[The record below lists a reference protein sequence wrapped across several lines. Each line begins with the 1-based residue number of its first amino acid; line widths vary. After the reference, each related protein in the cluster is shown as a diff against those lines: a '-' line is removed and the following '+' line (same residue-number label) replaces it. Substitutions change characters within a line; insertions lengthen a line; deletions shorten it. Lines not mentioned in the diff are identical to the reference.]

1 MSPRRGRARP
11 DLLLGIALVLVVAA
25 IAVSAVVPRARTID
39 DRARALEATI
49 RCPVCQGLSIADS
62 PAPLAQQMRALVRE
76 QLEAGRTDAQILDQF
91 VSRYGRWILLTPASQ
106 GPDLILWLLPGALVG
121 GGAVLLVAIGRRR
134 RLAPAPAIASGLAP
148 APAIEIVPAA
158 AIETVPSAA
167 ITPAAATET
176 VPPAATVP
184 PAVTTPAAAI
194 ETVPPAATVPAAATT
209 PAAATVPPAAATAP
223 GRTGGSRLVT
233 ASLLLVMAAAV
244 AVPLAIAVVPRGPG
258 REITGAPAA
267 GAQAGP
273 SITELEARAAADPR
287 DVTTLDA
294 LGDAYLAAERH
305 ADAADAYRRAL
316 EVDPDDVPALIGL
329 GVITLSAGRPDIA
342 GPLLDRAVRLGPDLP
357 DPYLYRALAIV
368 QSAGGMTEAARRDL
382 LRFIELAP
390 ADPRRALAD
399 ELLAGRATG
408 SPAP

>member
-76 QLEAGRTDAQILDQF
+76 ELEAGRTDAQILDQF

-134 RLAPAPAIASGLAP
+134 RLAPAPAIAT
-148 APAIEIVPAA
+148 VPAA
-158 AIETVPSAA
+158 AIETVPS
-167 ITPAAATET
+167 
-176 VPPAATVP
+176 
-184 PAVTTPAAAI
+184 
-194 ETVPPAATVPAAATT
+194 
-209 PAAATVPPAAATAP
+209 AAATAP
-223 GRTGGSRLVT
+223 GRTGGSRLAT
-233 ASLLLVMAAAV
+233 ASLLLIMAAAV

-342 GPLLDRAVRLGPDLP
+342 GPLFDRAVRLGPDLP

>member
-1 MSPRRGRARP
+1 MSRRRGGARP
-11 DLLLGIALVLVVAA
+11 DLLLGIALALVVAA
-25 IAVSAVVPRARTID
+25 IAVSAVVPRGRTID

-62 PAPLAQQMRALVRE
+62 PALLAQQMRSLVRE

-121 GGAVLLVAIGRRR
+121 GGAVLLVAIRRR
-134 RLAPAPAIASGLAP
+134 RRPAPAPAIA
-148 APAIEIVPAA
+148 
-158 AIETVPSAA
+158 
-167 ITPAAATET
+167 
-176 VPPAATVP
+176 
-184 PAVTTPAAAI
+184 
-194 ETVPPAATVPAAATT
+194 TVPAAA
-209 PAAATVPPAAATAP
+209 
-223 GRTGGSRLVT
+223 GNSRLVT

-244 AVPLAIAVVPRGPG
+244 AVPLAIAIVPRGPG

-267 GAQAGP
+267 GAQAGT
-273 SITELEARAAADPR
+273 SIAELEARAAADPR
-287 DVTTLDA
+287 NVTTLDA

-316 EVDPDDVPALIGL
+316 EADPNDVPALIGL
-329 GVITLSAGRPDIA
+329 GVIALSAGLPDSA
-342 GPLLDRAVRLGPDLP
+342 GPLFDRAVRLGPDLP

-382 LRFIELAP
+382 LRFVELAP
-390 ADPRRALAD
+390 ADPRRELAD
-399 ELLAGRATG
+399 ELLSGRATG

>member
-194 ETVPPAATVPAAATT
+194 ETVPPAA
-209 PAAATVPPAAATAP
+209 ATAP

-342 GPLLDRAVRLGPDLP
+342 GPLFDRAVRLGPDLP

>member
-1 MSPRRGRARP
+1 MSRRRGGARP
-11 DLLLGIALVLVVAA
+11 DLLLGIALALVVAA
-25 IAVSAVVPRARTID
+25 IAVSAVVPRGRTID

-62 PAPLAQQMRALVRE
+62 PALLAQQMRSLVRE

-134 RLAPAPAIASGLAP
+134 RPAPAPA
-148 APAIEIVPAA
+148 V
-158 AIETVPSAA
+158 V
-167 ITPAAATET
+167 
-176 VPPAATVP
+176 
-184 PAVTTPAAAI
+184 
-194 ETVPPAATVPAAATT
+194 TVPAAA
-209 PAAATVPPAAATAP
+209 
-223 GRTGGSRLVT
+223 GNSRLVT

-244 AVPLAIAVVPRGPG
+244 AVPLVIAVVPRGPG
-258 REITGAPAA
+258 REITGAPA
-267 GAQAGP
+267 GGTQGSP
-273 SITELEARAAADPR
+273 SIAELEARAAADPR
-287 DVTTLDA
+287 NVTTLDA

-316 EVDPDDVPALIGL
+316 EADPNDVPALIGL
-329 GVITLSAGRPDIA
+329 GVIALSAGLPDSA
-342 GPLLDRAVRLGPDLP
+342 GPLFDRAVRLGPDLP

-382 LRFIELAP
+382 LRFVELAP
-390 ADPRRALAD
+390 ADPRRELAD
-399 ELLAGRATG
+399 ELLSGRATG

>member
-1 MSPRRGRARP
+1 MSRRRGGARP
-11 DLLLGIALVLVVAA
+11 DLLLGIALALVVAA
-25 IAVSAVVPRARTID
+25 IAISAVVPRARTID

-62 PAPLAQQMRALVRE
+62 PALLAQQMRSLVRE
-76 QLEAGRTDAQILDQF
+76 QLAAGRTDAQILDQF

-106 GPDLILWLLPGALVG
+106 GPDLILWLLPGALIG

-134 RLAPAPAIASGLAP
+134 RLAPAPA
-148 APAIEIVPAA
+148 PAIATVSAA
-158 AIETVPSAA
+158 A
-167 ITPAAATET
+167 
-176 VPPAATVP
+176 
-184 PAVTTPAAAI
+184 
-194 ETVPPAATVPAAATT
+194 
-209 PAAATVPPAAATAP
+209 
-223 GRTGGSRLVT
+223 GGSRLVT

-244 AVPLAIAVVPRGPG
+244 AVPLVIAVVPRGPG

-267 GAQAGP
+267 GAQAGT
-273 SITELEARAAADPR
+273 SIAELEARVAADPR
-287 DVTTLDA
+287 NVTTLDA

-316 EVDPDDVPALIGL
+316 EADPNDVPALIGL
-329 GVITLSAGRPDIA
+329 GVIALSAGRPDAA
-342 GPLLDRAVRLGPDLP
+342 GPLFDRAVRLGPDLP

-382 LRFIELAP
+382 LRFVELAP

-399 ELLAGRATG
+399 ELLSGRATG

>member
-1 MSPRRGRARP
+1 MSHRPGGARP
-11 DLLLGIALVLVVAA
+11 DLLLGIALALVVAA
-25 IAVSAVVPRARTID
+25 IAASAVVPRARTID

-62 PAPLAQQMRALVRE
+62 PALLAQQMRSLVRE

-134 RLAPAPAIASGLAP
+134 RLAPAPAMATVS
-148 APAIEIVPAA
+148 AA
-158 AIETVPSAA
+158 AAD
-167 ITPAAATET
+167 
-176 VPPAATVP
+176 
-184 PAVTTPAAAI
+184 
-194 ETVPPAATVPAAATT
+194 
-209 PAAATVPPAAATAP
+209 
-223 GRTGGSRLVT
+223 SRLVT
-233 ASLLLVMAAAV
+233 ASLLVVMVAAV
-244 AVPLAIAVVPRGPG
+244 AVPLVIAVVPRGPG

-267 GAQAGP
+267 GAQAGT
-273 SITELEARAAADPR
+273 SIAELEARAAADPR
-287 DVTTLDA
+287 NVTTLDA

-316 EVDPDDVPALIGL
+316 EADPNDVPALIGL
-329 GVITLSAGRPDIA
+329 GVIALSAGLPDSA
-342 GPLLDRAVRLGPDLP
+342 GPLFDRAVRLGPDLP

-390 ADPRRALAD
+390 TDPRRGLAD
-399 ELLAGRATG
+399 ELLSGRATG